1 MSTSQG
7 KQTAPENPLT
17 VNMKETGSEARMQ
30 SLHFRDQ
37 GNTTLRLSVPEPDFH
52 LGYISIKH

>member
-17 VNMKETGSEARMQ
+17 VNTKETGSEARMQ
-30 SLHFRDQ
+30 SLHFIHYSPQ
-37 GNTTLRLSVPEPDFH
+37 GLV
-52 LGYISIKH
+52 